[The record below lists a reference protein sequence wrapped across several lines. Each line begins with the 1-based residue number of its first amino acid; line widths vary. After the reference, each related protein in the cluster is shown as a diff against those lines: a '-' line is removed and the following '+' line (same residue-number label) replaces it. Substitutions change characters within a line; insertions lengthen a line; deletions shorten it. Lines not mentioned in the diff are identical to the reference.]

1 MPNFIAKL
9 HNKNNHNNSGQID
22 KEKIYKSRG
31 KREPVEIKEEK
42 ENPAMGRIYVWP
54 LSFSGKAD
62 CHSTMEKSPNE
73 MEYVVFFGG
82 IVILY
87 HKARQ

>member
-1 MPNFIAKL
+1 MPNFIAKH
-9 HNKNNHNNSGQID
+9 HNKNNHTNRGQMD
-22 KEKIYKSRG
+22 KEKYKSRG

-54 LSFSGKAD
+54 LSFSGKAGF
-62 CHSTMEKSPNE
+62 HSTMEQSPND

>member
-42 ENPAMGRIYVWP
+42 ENPAMGRIYV
-54 LSFSGKAD
+54 
-62 CHSTMEKSPNE
+62 
-73 MEYVVFFGG
+73 
-82 IVILY
+82 
-87 HKARQ
+87 

>member
-1 MPNFIAKL
+1 
-9 HNKNNHNNSGQID
+9 
-22 KEKIYKSRG
+22 
-31 KREPVEIKEEK
+31 
-42 ENPAMGRIYVWP
+42 MGRIYVWP

-62 CHSTMEKSPNE
+62 YHSTMEQSPNE

-87 HKARQ
+87 RKARQ

>member
-1 MPNFIAKL
+1 
-9 HNKNNHNNSGQID
+9 
-22 KEKIYKSRG
+22 
-31 KREPVEIKEEK
+31 
-42 ENPAMGRIYVWP
+42 MGRIYVWL

-62 CHSTMEKSPNE
+62 CHSTMEQSPND
-73 MEYVVFFGG
+73 MEYVVFFCG